1 MTLLDNIKDA
11 VQDGDRVRLGY
22 GRQPELVYVTQAD
35 GTKNPKPWVV
45 AWPDAGNV
53 FAATMRWTDG
63 EDLTITFRQ
72 YGLTPESAKVADR
85 RVKAA
90 CFAQL
95 NTTVDGRRVFAV
107 EQLTAVPL
115 SREDEQDPAT
125 FVYVTEFRFRSTPA

>member
-1 MTLLDNIKDA
+1 MSLLDNIKAA
-11 VQDGDRVRLGY
+11 VEPAVPLGY
-22 GRQPELVYVTQAD
+22 GRQPTRV
-35 GTKNPKPWVV
+35 GTKPWVV

-53 FAATMRWTDG
+53 YAATMRWTDG

-72 YGLTPESAKVADR
+72 YGLTPESAAVADR
-85 RVKAA
+85 RVKTA

-95 NTTVDGRRVFAV
+95 NTVVDGRRVFAV

-115 SREDEQDPAT
+115 AREDEQDPPV

>member
-1 MTLLDNIKDA
+1 MTLLSAIQAA
-11 VQDGDRVRLGY
+11 VQADPNGVPLGY
-22 GRQPELVYVTQAD
+22 GKQPTRS
-35 GTKNPKPWVV
+35 GTKPWVV
-45 AWPDAGNV
+45 AWPDAGNTY
-53 FAATMRWTDG
+53 AATMRWTDG

-85 RVKAA
+85 RVKTA

-95 NTTVDGRRVFAV
+95 NTVVDGRRVFAV

-115 SREDEQDPAT
+115 SREDEQDPPV